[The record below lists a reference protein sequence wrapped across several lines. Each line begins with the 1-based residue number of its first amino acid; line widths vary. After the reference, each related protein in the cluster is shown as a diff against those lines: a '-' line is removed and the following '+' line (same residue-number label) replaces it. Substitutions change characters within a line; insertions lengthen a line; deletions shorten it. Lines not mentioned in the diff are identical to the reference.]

1 MKNKYLRLIQFYQKL
16 KNRKLITS
24 IINFPKKSF
33 FWYPLILSLLSATIF
48 YYFFSIIP
56 RQQEYKKIK
65 PQVEYLTDKILWDGM
80 FIVTEMTHE
89 NITQNKYHFGNITV
103 KEFGNALKGNY
114 FDTKLRYVTVNSNG
128 KWYNIGDFVADYL
141 SNIKKNA
148 NILFRYII
156 YLDPEEINI
165 INELLRNDLFELWD
179 NSRVPEVMNID
190 GKIYK
195 TERKDLS
202 GFKLKVYNFY
212 QTLQKLDK
220 YAHENIYTKLK
231 SLRIKAT
238 NAYFAKKYNL
248 SIEYNLEILKSK
260 KNDKDAMFYYGASLL
275 AENRIP
281 KGIDVLT
288 KLLQLY
294 PEQIEFVKSNID
306 NEFAKNE
313 ILKRIK

>member
-202 GFKLKVYNFY
+202 GFKLKVYNFGS
-212 QTLQKLDK
+212 TTILVDRGPNH
-220 YAHENIYTKLK
+220 HEK
-231 SLRIKAT
+231 IK
-238 NAYFAKKYNL
+238 
-248 SIEYNLEILKSK
+248 
-260 KNDKDAMFYYGASLL
+260 
-275 AENRIP
+275 
-281 KGIDVLT
+281 
-288 KLLQLY
+288 
-294 PEQIEFVKSNID
+294 
-306 NEFAKNE
+306 
-313 ILKRIK
+313 